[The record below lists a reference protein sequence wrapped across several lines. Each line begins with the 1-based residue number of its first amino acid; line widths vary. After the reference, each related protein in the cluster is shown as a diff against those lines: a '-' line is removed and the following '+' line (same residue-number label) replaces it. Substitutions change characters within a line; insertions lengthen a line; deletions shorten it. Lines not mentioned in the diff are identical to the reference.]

1 MFKQILTLVFS
12 AALIFAGFVT
22 PVSAAVIG
30 TQQSLSIEARAASL
44 DQVQSALSRADM
56 QQAMLQ
62 LGADPAQVQ
71 QRVAALSDA
80 ELVQLQG
87 QLEQAPAG
95 GIVAVLGL
103 VFLVLLVL
111 HLTGTIS
118 VFRR

>member
-1 MFKQILTLVFS
+1 MIKQIVTLMLS
-12 AALIFAGFVT
+12 AALIMSGFFS

-30 TQQSLSIEARAASL
+30 TQQVLSVDAREARL
-44 DQVQSALSRADM
+44 GEVQGMLARADM

-62 LGADPAQVQ
+62 LGASPADVEL
-71 QRVAALSDA
+71 RVAALSDA
-80 ELVQLQG
+80 ELMQLHG

-95 GIVAVLGL
+95 GVIAVLGV
-103 VFLVLLVL
+103 VFLVLLIL

>member
-1 MFKQILTLVFS
+1 MFKQILTLMLS
-12 AALIFAGFVT
+12 AALVFAGFVSQA
-22 PVSAAVIG
+22 SAAVIG
-30 TQQSLSIEARAASL
+30 TQQALSVESRAASI
-44 DQVQSALSRADM
+44 DQIQGALARADM

-95 GIVAVLGL
+95 GVIVALGV
-103 VFLVLLVL
+103 VFLVLLIL
-111 HLTGTIS
+111 HLTGTLS